1 MGVPLGVAL
10 LTALG
15 FLWRERRHTQR
26 LRREVEV
33 LNVARD
39 PSPSALALAS
49 TSASATAT
57 AKHQLD
63 DALLEEL
70 DGRQVN
76 EMAERRYE

>member
-15 FLWRERRHTQR
+15 LLWRERRHKQR
-26 LRREVEV
+26 LSRKVEA
-33 LNVARD
+33 LNAARD
-39 PSPSALALAS
+39 PSPSALQS
-49 TSASATAT
+49 ESV
-57 AKHQLD
+57 KHQLD